1 MKRIDLNQRLE
12 ILGQLLVSPSKTWDS
27 IGKST
32 KRTEKFQLR
41 FFLPAIGLFGLFEM
55 LGMLLSTLDYS
66 GPNWFIVS
74 FSIGIVL
81 SLYASYRL
89 SVWLIQ
95 LLLKSYDVKNK
106 DELIYRLLGLP
117 LILGYL
123 PIAVS
128 ALFRS
133 MLFLI
138 LLSIYAF
145 VIFWIG
151 IQRLIP
157 LDKEKR
163 QIFGVL
169 AILFSVA
176 SHVLVFI
183 VLMAIK
189 RPIIGLF

>member
-12 ILGQLLVSPSKTWDS
+12 ILGQLVVRPYDTWDR

-32 KRTEKFQLR
+32 KGTEKFQLR
-41 FFLPAIGLFGLFEM
+41 FFLPAIGLFGLLEM

-74 FSIGIVL
+74 FSFGIVL

-95 LLLKSYDVKNK
+95 LLLKSFDVKDK

-145 VIFWIG
+145 AIFWIG
-151 IQRLIP
+151 TQRLIP

-189 RPIIGLF
+189 KPIIGLF